1 MERIRL
7 SLMELVRD
15 ERGATAIEYGLVAA
29 IISITIIASATFFG
43 QSVSTMLTA
52 AANRLNV
59 F

>member
-1 MERIRL
+1 MEWIRL
-7 SLMELVRD
+7 SLLELVRD

-43 QSVSTMLTA
+43 QSISTVLIA